1 MCVVA
6 ICGSRH
12 AIGAREKTAKMA
24 VPQGLEGIWDPAR
37 YISVDEIKPGMEA
50 YCLTV
55 YKGTAVEKFGVE
67 VLSVVHDFMPGRDAI
82 LVRGTDERFIHTGP
96 VAGCSGSP
104 VYIDG
109 RLAGAGDGMAIQQR
123 PPVWCYADCGYASCG
138 RFRS

>member
-1 MCVVA
+1 MAKSLPRFKAGVLVCTVMCVVVV
-6 ICGSRH
+6 CGSRN
-12 AIGAREKTAKMA
+12 AIEARDNTARQAA

-55 YKGTAVEKFGVE
+55 YIGTTVEKFGVE

-109 RLAGAGDGMAIQQR
+109 RLAPTDR
-123 PPVWCYADCGYASCG
+123 
-138 RFRS
+138 RSH